1 MEKPETMNI
10 VVVGGG
16 RMGLPLAC
24 VFADNGGNVT
34 VADVRPDVVEAVNA
48 GRSPYEEPGLD
59 ELVAKHAGANLRAT
73 TQTTDAV
80 READAIVVIVPALL
94 TGVRDIDY
102 SVLLSA
108 SRDIGKGL
116 RRGALVAYETTVS
129 VGGTRH
135 VLVPALE
142 EAGGL
147 KAGADFSVAFSPER
161 VKANLVIER
170 LRQTPKVVGG
180 WDDASLALA
189 SAFYSQY
196 LGAPVIEVGMLEAA
210 EMSKLADMLY
220 RDVNIALVNELAAFA
235 EAVGVDFARVREAA
249 NTSGEA
255 QLLIPGIG
263 VGGHCTPVY
272 PYFITH
278 EAERIGVPQRLSVAA
293 REINDGQ
300 PARHVARLEKEWG
313 PVRGRKVHI
322 LGLSFR
328 PEVKVD
334 TLSPA
339 YALRD
344 ALEKCG
350 AIVTL
355 EDPLYRPEE
364 LRTKG
369 FTPST
374 LAESGCQ
381 AVFLNTAH
389 RAFARADFAPWHA
402 AGIEVVVDGR
412 NLWNPA
418 DVARAGMLYLA
429 VGRPRSGGAAL

>member
-1 MEKPETMNI
+1 MNI

-34 VADVRPDVVEAVNA
+34 VADVRADVVEAVNA

-94 TGVRDIDY
+94 TGARDIDY

-147 KAGADFSVAFSPER
+147 KAGSDFSVAFSPER

-170 LRQTPKVVGG
+170 LRRTPKVVGG

-344 ALEKCG
+344 ALEKSG

-374 LAESGCQ
+374 LAGSGCQ

-389 RAFARADFAPWHA
+389 RAFARADFTPWHA

-412 NLWNPA
+412 NLWNPG

-429 VGRPRSGGAAL
+429 VGRPKSGGAAL